1 MDHKDL
7 SVAGDL
13 ERLHDSPESATFAV
27 MTEEGNK
34 ELEQVDEDE
43 VKEISESKARASTN
57 FKDEFDRVYQGE
69 ALRYVVVYDP
79 DEASTLSKLL
89 DRLMS

>member
-1 MDHKDL
+1 MNRKDL

-13 ERLHDSPESATFAV
+13 ERLHENPNSATFAV
-27 MTEEGNK
+27 MTEDGNS

-43 VKEISESKARASTN
+43 VKEISEGKARASTN
-57 FKDEFDRVYQGE
+57 FKDEFDRLYKGE

-89 DRLMS
+89 DKLMS